1 MQNGKDNS
9 TEESDRQT
17 IVYSMTSKIVSAVT
31 NKQNQEN
38 ESNLKLFSWNW
49 LGSDVDIEI
58 LQSEKQSN

>member
-38 ESNLKLFSWNW
+38 ESNLNLFSWNW